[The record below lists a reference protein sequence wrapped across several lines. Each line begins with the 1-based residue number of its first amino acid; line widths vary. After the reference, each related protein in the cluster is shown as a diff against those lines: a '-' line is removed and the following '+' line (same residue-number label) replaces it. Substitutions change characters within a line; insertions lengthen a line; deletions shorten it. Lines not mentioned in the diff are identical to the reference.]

1 MRETRMDIGFRI
13 RLSALAL
20 SENGDAKNWY
30 RALKIVRFITLRKK
44 IYKKGINDGKRSG
57 RKVCF

>member
-30 RALKIVRFITLRKK
+30 RALKTVRYNIKK
-44 IYKKGINDGKRSG
+44 KDL
-57 RKVCF
+57 

>member
-1 MRETRMDIGFRI
+1 MRESRIDTVSRI

-30 RALKIVRFITLRKK
+30 RASGLITQLQMLLLL
-44 IYKKGINDGKRSG
+44 
-57 RKVCF
+57 FFE

>member
-1 MRETRMDIGFRI
+1 MRETLMGIGFRI

-30 RALKIVRFITLRKK
+30 RTSFIFQCFLSTKI
-44 IYKKGINDGKRSG
+44 GIKYIA
-57 RKVCF
+57 